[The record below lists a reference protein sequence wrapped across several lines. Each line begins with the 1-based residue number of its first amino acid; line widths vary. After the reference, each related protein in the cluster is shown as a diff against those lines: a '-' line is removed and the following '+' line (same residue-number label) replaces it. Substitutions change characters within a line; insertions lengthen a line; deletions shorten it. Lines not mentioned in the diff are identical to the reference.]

1 MYDYYWGVGRDGRG
15 HNVFG
20 KVLMAV
26 RDKLMQ
32 EQDAVQGGQKK

>member
-15 HNVFG
+15 YNVFG

-26 RDKLMQ
+26 RDKLM
-32 EQDAVQGGQKK
+32 EEGS